1 MRDFTPSLNW
11 QLDQKVCLVC
21 PRAIVYNT
29 RDGIKWLWLDLLC
42 SVVNSGLRPYAE
54 TSPRDGN
61 LRSQLKGRT
70 LNQQS
75 PKQLSLIR
83 KQICETTSFLLL
95 ENCDCELSGR
105 FWRHVTVH
113 VTCEFPAMS
122 VSLAFFPQ
130 VTSLVFWTSRTAV
143 ISLKCSPPKLFL
155 NTASFKGRK
164 V

>member
-1 MRDFTPSLNW
+1 MRDLTPSLNW

-21 PRAIVYNT
+21 LRAIVYNT
-29 RDGIKWLWLDLLC
+29 RVGFKILWLDLLC

-54 TSPRDGN
+54 TSPRDCN
-61 LRSQLKGRT
+61 LPSQLRGRT

-75 PKQLSLIR
+75 PKQLSFIR
-83 KQICETTSFLLL
+83 KQICKTTL

-113 VTCEFPAMS
+113 AACEFPAMS

-130 VTSLVFWTSRTAV
+130 VTSLLFWTSRAAV
-143 ISLKCSPPKLFL
+143 ISLKCSSPKLFL